1 MKHIV
6 SLSQEKPTYVEYD
19 GASDRFITQGGF
31 GLNDS
36 EADLIE
42 DMAVDLYDDNRWVYF
57 LSPRDFLDERMAF
70 TALNYDILSLGMN
83 LSPGIEKIMK
93 YYINVECVPKLFLNY
108 TKQIKGQQDDIC
120 SPDNPYRSLVPE
132 PIVPKEPGIEYYSF
146 LDSLG
151 FGSPDFPYASIAFRE
166 DHSPIHT
173 FMKSVLDIKEF
184 GLKPISDTTP
194 EEWMEHARKSL
205 GRVIRFKDNTFLDLL
220 LATAYV
226 RQICDSIQALTSKQ
240 KEDIKRFYSNRNP
253 DVADMILEYND
264 NLSEWAQSDNAIQK
278 YEIVDVDSVRAED
291 LERYIMSRHKGRK
304 VVVDF
309 WNTWCGSCLNS
320 HKIIR
325 KHKRR
330 LSEQGYDFVY
340 IADNSNMAQWE
351 DMVKYIGGD
360 HYLINGKS
368 LKGIWDIYGYPTL
381 FIYDENGNRIM
392 SGNDNVYR
400 VLGINKE

>member
-1 MKHIV
+1 
-6 SLSQEKPTYVEYD
+6 
-19 GASDRFITQGGF
+19 
-31 GLNDS
+31 
-36 EADLIE
+36 
-42 DMAVDLYDDNRWVYF
+42 
-57 LSPRDFLDERMAF
+57 
-70 TALNYDILSLGMN
+70 
-83 LSPGIEKIMK
+83 
-93 YYINVECVPKLFLNY
+93 
-108 TKQIKGQQDDIC
+108 
-120 SPDNPYRSLVPE
+120 
-132 PIVPKEPGIEYYSF
+132 
-146 LDSLG
+146 
-151 FGSPDFPYASIAFRE
+151 
-166 DHSPIHT
+166 
-173 FMKSVLDIKEF
+173 MKSVLDIKEF

-226 RQICDSIQALTSKQ
+226 RQICDSIQALTSEQ

-309 WNTWCGSCLNS
+309 WNTWCGSCLNL

-325 KHKRR
+325 KHKKR

-351 DMVKYIGGD
+351 DMVKYIGGE

-368 LKGIWDIYGYPTL
+368 LRGIWDIYGYPTL
-381 FIYDENGNRIM
+381 FIYDENGNRIV
-392 SGNDNVYR
+392 SGNANVYR

>member
-57 LSPRDFLDERMAF
+57 LSPRDFLDERTAF

-83 LSPGIEKIMK
+83 LSPGIE
-93 YYINVECVPKLFLNY
+93 
-108 TKQIKGQQDDIC
+108 
-120 SPDNPYRSLVPE
+120 
-132 PIVPKEPGIEYYSF
+132 YYSF

-151 FGSPDFPYASIAFRE
+151 FGSPDFLYASIAFRE

-205 GRVIRFKDNTFLDLL
+205 GHVIRFKDNTFLDLL

-226 RQICDSIQALTSKQ
+226 RQICDSIQALTSEQ

-253 DVADMILEYND
+253 DVTDMILEYND

-325 KHKRR
+325 KHKKR

-340 IADNSNMAQWE
+340 IADNSNAAQWE
-351 DMVKYIGGD
+351 DMVKYIGGE

-381 FIYDENGNRIM
+381 FIYDENGNRIV
-392 SGNDNVYR
+392 SGNANVYR
-400 VLGINKE
+400 ALGINKE